1 MALISVKKIEY
12 LEAKLENY
20 LDLVNNREI
29 IDQIVKGYRFETPA
43 TIFKLYNKD
52 AKKIEQFIEELS
64 EFFYAGTVY
73 LDPKLKKPTFSGF
86 ILLSRFINLFDV
98 VIYYYSNKWDDKLDN
113 LADLSCILS
122 GGSLKD
128 ISGHISQERIE
139 ALVKIIDSYS
149 NLFDDYYARSH
160 IIRAFTADKP
170 VTTIDIYDQNIKAV
184 SRFIE
189 QLEAFF
195 LVGKVNSNPEIQ
207 QSIFSGDIIISR
219 FKNPFDI
226 IMKYATK
233 GFGLR
238 EWFADL
244 SGLFVRGEV
253 AKGVALYCQKDH
265 MKEFDLV
272 K

>member
-1 MALISVKKIEY
+1 MALISVKKIEC

-20 LDLVNNREI
+20 LDLVGNREN
-29 IDQIVKGYRFETPA
+29 IDQIVKAYRFETPA
-43 TIFKLYNKD
+43 TIFKLYNKN

-64 EFFYAGTVY
+64 EFYYAGAVY
-73 LDPKLKKPTFSGF
+73 LNPKLKKPTFSGF
-86 ILLSRFINLFDV
+86 ILFSRFINLFDV
-98 VIYYYSNKWDDKLDN
+98 ATHYYSNKWDDKLDN

-122 GGSLKD
+122 GQSLKD
-128 ISGHISQERIE
+128 ISEHIPQERIE
-139 ALVKIIDSYS
+139 ALVKIIDSNS
-149 NLFDDYYARSH
+149 NLFDDGYAKSH

-170 VTTIDIYDQNIKAV
+170 VTTINIYDQNIKAV
-184 SRFIE
+184 SKFIE
-189 QLEAFF
+189 QLEDFF
-195 LVGKVNSNPEIQ
+195 LVGKVNSNPELQ

-244 SGLFVRGEV
+244 SGFFVRGEE
-253 AKGVALYCQKDH
+253 AKGVALYCQKEH
-265 MKEFDLV
+265 MKKFNLV